1 MKPVNKLSLV
11 LIKSEPT
18 ILFFSLRKIKRSNHV
33 IKAFE
38 IAKKRISLL
47 KLEIAGG
54 GKPQDLECIQKN

>member
-18 ILFFSLRKIKRSNHV
+18 IFISLRKIKRSNHV